1 MTFLRATE
9 HKRQKPWHSASTV
22 PQDPAPRIRKG
33 PAPVSQISISQSPAS
48 QDPETVPQS
57 PTANTDPANIDT
69 ASVDPDEIAKFT
81 AMAEAWWDPDG
92 KFRPLHRFN
101 PVRLGYIRDK
111 LCSHFDRDPTAE
123 RPLEGLRILDVGCG
137 GGLLS
142 EPMARLGAAVTGL
155 DAAEKNIRIA
165 RLHAAESRLEIDYRH
180 GSVEDLAAAGAA
192 FDAVLNMEVVEHVAD
207 VGSFLGASAAV
218 VRPGG
223 IMVVAT
229 LNRTPKSFLLAIV
242 GAEYVLRWLP
252 RGTHDWRRFL
262 RPSELAG
269 DLRAGGLE
277 IAEMTGVAF
286 NPLTDSWRL
295 APRDLDVN
303 YMVLATKESSAL
315 KG

>member
-1 MTFLRATE
+1 MSQVAQ
-9 HKRQKPWHSASTV
+9 HKE
-22 PQDPAPRIRKG
+22 G
-33 PAPVSQISISQSPAS
+33 
-48 QDPETVPQS
+48 
-57 PTANTDPANIDT
+57 TAA
-69 ASVDPDEIAKFT
+69 ASVDPAEIAKFT

-101 PVRLGYIRDK
+101 PVRLEYIRDR
-111 LCSHFDRDPTAE
+111 LCRHFGRNPKDK
-123 RPLEGLRILDVGCG
+123 RPLAGLRLLDIGCG

-142 EPMARLGAAVTGL
+142 EPLARLGAEMTGL

-165 RLHAAESRLEIDYRH
+165 ALHAAESKLDIDYRH
-180 GSVEDLAAAGAA
+180 ATAEDLAAAGDT

-207 VGSFLGASAAV
+207 VDSFLGASAAL

-223 IMVVAT
+223 VMIVAT

-252 RGTHDWRRFL
+252 RGTHEWRRFV
-262 RPSELAG
+262 RPSELSQG
-269 DLRAGGLE
+269 LRRAGLE

-286 NPLTDSWRL
+286 NPLTDRWRL

-303 YMVLATKESSAL
+303 YMILAERP
-315 KG
+315 G